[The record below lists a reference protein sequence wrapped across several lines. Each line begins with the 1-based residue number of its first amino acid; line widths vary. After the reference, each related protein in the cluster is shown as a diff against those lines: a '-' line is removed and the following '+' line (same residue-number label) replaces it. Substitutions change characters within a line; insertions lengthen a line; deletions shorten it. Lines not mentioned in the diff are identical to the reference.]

1 MFSTILSILGW
12 AFLIWLVYLAFSTLV
27 IPRLMMLRQ
36 HKAETWLEDHP
47 AERFDGPVD
56 GEHGPDEA
64 AIMSIRE
71 DALAL
76 RLELLEKAT
85 ERVDMLYYQLT
96 KDDSGDIILGQLL
109 DVANRGVKVRLVI
122 DATGSGYRLRNRKIA
137 WALHG
142 HPNVQ
147 FRLFSQV
154 SLWRPWTVHNLLHE
168 KMILVDNKLLLV
180 SGRNIVDRFL
190 EPGHPE
196 EGAVQ
201 DFDILVRSRTPK
213 FYQSVIPQAVQHF
226 DDCWNA
232 GQTRLAVHNFTEKK
246 KVEGQ
251 YIVGQLISRAR
262 RLATMH
268 TTYFGGL
275 SVWDRLEWRPTSRIT
290 FLSNNVNE
298 IYKTPRLW
306 AEITRMMNR
315 SKKQVRFL
323 SPYFIP
329 TKSMQRYLDY
339 EHLRTI
345 DVRLL
350 TNSAGS
356 TPNLLAFG
364 GYMNRRKNLLKEGRK
379 IFEYQGPGCIHAKV
393 MTFDHRYTMIGS
405 FNADARSTYL
415 SCEIMLLADSPELTA
430 DMNARIE
437 RLEQYSS
444 LQSDLELEGYLP
456 SENVEERAASKGKRA
471 QLLFFRTL
479 ALVFDYL
486 L

>member
-1 MFSTILSILGW
+1 MIGTILRILGW
-12 AFLIWLVYLAFSTLV
+12 ASLIWVIYTAFCALVV
-27 IPRLMMLRQ
+27 PKLMMLRHTKVNQ
-36 HKAETWLEDHP
+36 WLEDHP
-47 AERFDGPVD
+47 AERFDGLPD
-56 GEHGPDEA
+56 NEHGPDEA
-64 AIMSIRE
+64 AIMSERE

-76 RLELLEKAT
+76 RLEMLDMAE

-122 DATGSGYRLRNRKIA
+122 DATGSGYRLRNNKIA

-154 SLWRPWTVHNLLHE
+154 SFWRPWTIHNLLHE

-201 DFDILVRSRTPK
+201 DFDILVRSRSPK

-232 GQTRLAVHNFTEKK
+232 GQTRLAVRHFTKK
-246 KVEGQ
+246 KQVEGQ
-251 YIVGQLISRAR
+251 YMVGQLISRAR
-262 RLATMH
+262 RLAFMH
-268 TTYFGGL
+268 TTYFGGP
-275 SVWDRLEWRPTSRIT
+275 SVWERLVWQPTSRIT

-315 SKKQVRFL
+315 SQEQVRFL

-329 TKSMQRYLDY
+329 TRSMRSFLDY
-339 EHLRTI
+339 EHLRSV
-345 DVRLL
+345 DVHLL
-350 TNSAGS
+350 TNSIGS
-356 TPNLLAFG
+356 TPNLIAFG
-364 GYMNRRKNLLKEGRK
+364 GYVNRRKGLLNEGRK

-393 MTFDHRYTMIGS
+393 MTFDERYTMIGS
-405 FNADARSTYL
+405 FNADARSAYL
-415 SCEIMLLADSPELTA
+415 SCEIMLVLDSPELTE
-430 DMNARIE
+430 DMNTRID

-444 LQSDLELEGYLP
+444 LQTDRELKGYLP
-456 SENVEERAASKGKRA
+456 SENVEERSAPRSKRA
-471 QLLFFRTL
+471 QLLFFRGL
-479 ALVFDYL
+479 ARIFDYL